1 MNDGGGEPPGR
12 ASSSLTRPVRF
23 LPRFET
29 VSFAHHHVALSVT
42 DLADSVCFYGAFG
55 FEEVHRYDDPDGA
68 FSISHLKLGEAVLEL
83 FAYRDHRP
91 APSSASELA
100 TDLPRV
106 GTKHFGL
113 RVASVEDAKATLAD
127 RGIEALGDI
136 HEGKTKVRYFFVKDP
151 SGNFVELVQDDRGL

>member
-1 MNDGGGEPPGR
+1 MNGLP
-12 ASSSLTRPVRF
+12 LTRPTELRTSSSRSREG
-23 LPRFET
+23 LRRPGR
-29 VSFAHHHVALSVT
+29 L
-42 DLADSVCFYGAFG
+42 DPGLLAQRAPELVVGECEHAAVGD
-55 FEEVHRYDDPDGA
+55 DDPDGA